1 MNKNACFIRWWLMN
15 AVIILIGFI
24 CWKFRLFHEIYQKDS
39 SFLCFAIMLIFICT
53 SAYNGKLSNSISS
66 DKNVSR
72 KLEVSWFIS
81 ELCLA
86 LGMIGTVVGFIQMLA
101 GFSSLNVS
109 NASSIQTMIVSMSYG
124 MSTALYT
131 TLVGLIFGNIIKL
144 QAFDIDRSIE
154 MEQEKDGKA

>member
-24 CWKFRLFHEIYQKDS
+24 CWKFRLFHEIYHKDS
-39 SFLCFAIMLIFICT
+39 SFLCFAIMLIFIFT
-53 SAYNGKLSNSISS
+53 SAYNGRLANNISS
-66 DKNVSR
+66 DKNISK
-72 KLEVSWFIS
+72 KLELSWFIS

-101 GFSSLNVS
+101 GFASLNVS
-109 NASSIQTMIVSMSYG
+109 NTSSVQTMIVSMSYG

-144 QAFDIDRSIE
+144 QAFDIDRTIE

>member
-39 SFLCFAIMLIFICT
+39 SYLCFVIMLIFMIV
-53 SAYNGKLSNSISS
+53 SAYNGKLASTINS
-66 DKNVSR
+66 DKNVIK
-72 KLEVSWFIS
+72 KLEVSWFVS

-101 GFSSLNVS
+101 GFSSLNIS
-109 NASSIQTMIVSMSYG
+109 NTSSIQTMIVSMSYG

-144 QAFDIDRSIE
+144 QAFDIDRAIE
-154 MEQEKDGKA
+154 LEQEKDGKA

>member
-24 CWKFRLFHEIYQKDS
+24 CWKFRLFHEIYHKDS
-39 SFLCFAIMLIFICT
+39 SFLCFAIMLIFIFT
-53 SAYNGKLSNSISS
+53 SAYNGRLANNISS
-66 DKNVSR
+66 DKNISK
-72 KLEVSWFIS
+72 KLELSWFIS

-101 GFSSLNVS
+101 GFASLNVS
-109 NASSIQTMIVSMSYG
+109 NISSVQTMIVSMSYG

-144 QAFDIDRSIE
+144 QAFDIDRTIE